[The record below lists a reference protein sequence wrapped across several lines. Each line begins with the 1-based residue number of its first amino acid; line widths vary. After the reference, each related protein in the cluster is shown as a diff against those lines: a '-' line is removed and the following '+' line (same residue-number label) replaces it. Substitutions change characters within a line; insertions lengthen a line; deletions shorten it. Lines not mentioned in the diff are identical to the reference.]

1 MCENYR
7 CPFKKVEP
15 IPYKVGRIRIDKK
28 ILKQMFLR
36 TKAARRKSC
45 RIAKK

>member
-1 MCENYR
+1 MCENQR
-7 CPFKKVEP
+7 CPLNNVEP
-15 IPYKVGRIRIDKK
+15 IPYKIGKIRIDKK

-45 RIAKK
+45 RIVKK